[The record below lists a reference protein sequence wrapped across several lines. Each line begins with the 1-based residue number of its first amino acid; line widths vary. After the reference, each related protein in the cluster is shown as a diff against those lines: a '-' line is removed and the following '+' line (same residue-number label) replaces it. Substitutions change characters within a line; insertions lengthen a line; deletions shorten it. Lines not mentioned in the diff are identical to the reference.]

1 MFLSGWYLHK
11 TCSPGY
17 FPTDAIVDDSE
28 MAKMTL
34 VYLLFQ
40 LQANHM
46 YLNKNIMQYNDRR
59 TCNGYFQGRQF
70 MV

>member
-34 VYLLFQ
+34 VCAFPTSSKSYVFE
-40 LQANHM
+40 
-46 YLNKNIMQYNDRR
+46 
-59 TCNGYFQGRQF
+59 
-70 MV
+70 